1 MNKDLGTVL
10 KELRKKANLTAKDV
24 STKLRNSGYEI
35 SDKTISGYE
44 TGIRMPN
51 ADVFMALCQIYN
63 CKNILEIFSFV
74 KADYSVPND
83 DEWKLIEKYRS
94 LDSFGQETVSY
105 ILDRESARMEQL
117 QQKDTQI
124 KEQSCRIIGLETEKP
139 TLLHMYTYLHKIACA
154 GKGFYFED
162 IPVDTMA
169 APYVDGADFIISV
182 NGDSMEPTYHD
193 GDLVY
198 VQKSQIVNIGD
209 IGIFILNG
217 ECYIKEAGEKGLISH
232 NPKYDLIPGNENII
246 CIGRVLE
253 RVPEEYTA

>member
-1 MNKDLGTVL
+1 MATTDDSIKKNISQNIIKYREKAGLSQKELANLLGTTPSRVSNW
-10 KELRKKANLTAKDV
+10 EQGANCP
-24 STKLRNSGYEI
+24 
-35 SDKTISGYE
+35 TIDMLFE
-44 TGIRMPN
+44 
-51 ADVFMALCQIYN
+51 VC
-63 CKNILEIFSFV
+63 NILKVSINDIYGV
-74 KADYSVPND
+74 YPNSNI
-83 DEWKLIEKYRS
+83 KLSYEEKQYLEKYRFIS
-94 LDSFGQETVSY
+94 EHSPEGIKTVDT
-105 ILDRESARMEQL
+105 ILNREYTIARQL
-117 QQKDTQI
+117 QERDAQ
-124 KEQSCRIIGLETEKP
+124 IIGLETEKP